1 MPSKAGNSTKTLS
14 RMAIIRQNAN
24 KKMVDAALGGET
36 DDTLFGRVV
45 KIYGGAGL
53 SVMTKDKRE
62 HRAQIRGLL
71 RRKGATPIGVG
82 DVVVLGRREFESR
95 KEGDTVGEIGGA
107 EMFDVVGVLDH
118 RAALTAVKEGL
129 IPKWMQTGQEEKASA
144 DSALGARDDDD
155 GFEFD
160 YDDAEEPDEDD
171 EKGDEAAARKAKEMR
186 LERRAALKRAGPG
199 AGGGAGGGD
208 DEIDIDRI

>member
-24 KKMVDAALGGET
+24 KKMVDAALGGNT

-118 RAALTAVKEGL
+118 RAALTAVKDGL
-129 IPKWMQTGQEEKASA
+129 IPKWMQTGSDDKVAME
-144 DSALGARDDDD
+144 DTVLGPRPVDD

-160 YDDAEEPDEDD
+160 YDAAEPAEEDE
-171 EKGDEAAARKAKEMR
+171 EENVTAARKAKEMR
-186 LERRAALKRAGPG
+186 LERRAGLMRA
-199 AGGGAGGGD
+199 AVGGGAGHD
-208 DEIDIDRI
+208 DDIDIDRI

>member
-24 KKMVDAALGGET
+24 QKMVDAALSGDM
-36 DDTLFGRVV
+36 DDALYGRVV

-71 RRKGATPIGVG
+71 RRKGATPIAVG
-82 DVVVLGRREFESR
+82 DVVILGRREFESR
-95 KEGDTVGEIGGA
+95 KEGEYVGEIGGA
-107 EMFDVVGVLDH
+107 EVFDVVGIMDH
-118 RAALTAVKEGL
+118 RAALKAVKDGI
-129 IPKWMQTGQEEKASA
+129 IPKWMQTGQEEKGPV
-144 DSALGARDDDD
+144 DSALGARPDDD

-160 YDDAEEPDEDD
+160 YDAAEPAEGEED
-171 EKGDEAAARKAKEMR
+171 EKLDVAAARKAKEMR
-186 LERRAALKRAGPG
+186 LERRAGLMRA
-199 AGGGAGGGD
+199 AVGGGAGRED
-208 DEIDIDRI
+208 DDIDIDRI

>member
-24 KKMVDAALGGET
+24 KKMVDAALGGDIE
-36 DDTLFGRVV
+36 DAVYGRVV

-62 HRAQIRGLL
+62 HRAQIRGLF
-71 RRKGATPIGVG
+71 RRKGATPIVIG
-82 DVVVLGRREFESR
+82 DVVILGRREFESR
-95 KEGDTVGEIGGA
+95 KEGEYVGDIGGA
-107 EMFDVVGVLDH
+107 EVFDIIGIMDH
-118 RAALTAVKEGL
+118 RAALKAVKDGI
-129 IPKWMQTGQEEKASA
+129 IPKWMQTGQEEKAPA
-144 DSALGARDDDD
+144 DSAMGARDDDD

-160 YDDAEEPDEDD
+160 YDDVEEEEEDD
-171 EKGDEAAARKAKEMR
+171 EKGDIAAARKAKEMR
-186 LERRAALKRAGPG
+186 LERRAGLMRAGQ
-199 AGGGAGGGD
+199 GGGAGGN